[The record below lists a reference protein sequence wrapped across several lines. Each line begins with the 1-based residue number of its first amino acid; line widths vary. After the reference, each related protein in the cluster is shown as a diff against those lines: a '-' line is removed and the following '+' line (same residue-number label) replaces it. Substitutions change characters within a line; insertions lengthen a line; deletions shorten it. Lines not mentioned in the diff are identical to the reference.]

1 MPDCQLRLSSPLSR
15 SCGAVPTGV
24 ATDTGGGAGAD
35 VGLELEPKLAFP
47 PPRFFL
53 LLPLLPPPP
62 LRFAPMAP
70 PTPLPGTTTAVP
82 IGSGRTCCALSRCWR
97 TSRSAVTCEQ
107 YTGSDHRFVSPT

>member
-70 PTPLPGTTTAVP
+70 PTPLLPPPSLLCSPLV
-82 IGSGRTCCALSRCWR
+82 ILSILERMCL
-97 TSRSAVTCEQ
+97 
-107 YTGSDHRFVSPT
+107 P